1 MIPFTNYYGMQFNPF
16 DKDISSRDAFMT
28 FDMEQMKGRL
38 DHLKDHPGI
47 GLFTAAPGQ
56 GKTFS
61 LRHFSDTLNPNLV
74 KFYYISLST
83 VSATEF
89 YRQLCVTLG
98 LEVSY
103 KKTVMFQRIQ
113 DYLYSMS
120 MNKNVHCMICLD
132 EAQYLNADILK
143 DLKMLCN
150 FCMDSKNCFSLIL
163 LGQPVLNNLM
173 MRQPNE
179 ALRQRIS
186 VSYSFNGLSEAEA
199 IRYISNR
206 MELVGASPRIFD
218 DSAVI
223 TAYGSCNTSLRQLNL
238 ILTKALIIGAQNNR
252 QNIDSDIILSAVND
266 IALV

>member
-16 DKDISSRDAFMT
+16 DKTLSSRDAFET
-28 FDMEQMKGRL
+28 FDMEQVKGRL
-38 DHLKDHPGI
+38 EHLKAHPGI

-61 LRHFSDTLNPNLV
+61 LRCFADSLNPNLV
-74 KFYYISLST
+74 KFYYICLST
-83 VSATEF
+83 VSTTEF

-132 EAQYLNADILK
+132 EAQYLNVDIFK

-150 FCMDSKNCFSLIL
+150 FCMDSKNCFSLLL
-163 LGQPVLNNLM
+163 LGQPVLNTLINC
-173 MRQPNE
+173 
-179 ALRQRIS
+179 
-186 VSYSFNGLSEAEA
+186 FFT
-199 IRYISNR
+199 YIAR
-206 MELVGASPRIFD
+206 FAF
-218 DSAVI
+218 
-223 TAYGSCNTSLRQLNL
+223 
-238 ILTKALIIGAQNNR
+238 
-252 QNIDSDIILSAVND
+252 
-266 IALV
+266 